1 MVAPPVRPAT
11 FIFPRIRID
20 VAMKNLVDEYNQ
32 KIHTSMKDAGITY
45 VPFQLEYI
53 SYNAFTNMQS
63 PLWQGNPKSKMKKA
77 IKTVKFDLD
86 GDFLK
91 SYFSRKISFEQWLS
105 KNHNKVAREHYRFLN
120 GMQPDD
126 HYQIKYYFKKFKEEV
141 PTKDQKPTMEGK
153 FHQQTPHVA
162 AYIEESSQNKEHR
175 WTGHSGADVDNF
187 IENEDYL
194 FSNNMRIFLQ
204 NQDSEGIVKGIL
216 KDVLS
221 EFKEAF
227 MNLDLSEIAYEDVEN
242 DPTPTFRKNDPMGGK
257 TVAKEQAKYQPNK
270 KWLETLTGEKQTWNQ
285 TAPIKFPSIPN
296 ILDWFK
302 RTGMYK
308 SIKFD
313 EFLNKKT
320 VKGRMN
326 WIDRSVFLLANGVY
340 VKALGQDT
348 RFASG
353 NKRRPPFRKSKQSAG
368 AKIPLSKARKYN
380 KPSKDREKY
389 QTERQLKLA
398 ATRAD
403 IRKFAAGYR
412 NSKAVYSRVNRKRGN
427 NSRMDKREDNRV

>member
-32 KIHTSMKDAGITY
+32 KIHTAMKDAGITY

-53 SYNAFTNMQS
+53 SYNAKTNMQS
-63 PLWQGNPKSKMKKA
+63 PLWKGNPKQRMKKA

-86 GDFLK
+86 QDFLK

-105 KNHNKVAREHYRFLN
+105 KNHNTVAREHYRFKDEQ
-120 GMQPDD
+120 QPND
-126 HYQIKYYFKKFKEEV
+126 HYQIKDYFKKFQEEV
-141 PTKDQKPTMEGK
+141 PVEDQKPTLHK
-153 FHQQTPHVA
+153 RTPHVA

-175 WTGHSGADVDNF
+175 WTGASGADIDNF

-204 NQDSEGIVKGIL
+204 NEDSEGIVKGIL

-221 EFKEAF
+221 EFREAF

-285 TAPIKFPSIPN
+285 TAPKFPNVSN
-296 ILDWFK
+296 VLDWFK
-302 RTGMYK
+302 RKGLYK
-308 SIKFD
+308 SIKSE
-313 EFLNKKT
+313 EFYNIKT

-340 VKALGQDT
+340 AKALGQST
-348 RFASG
+348 TFANG
-353 NKRRPPFRKSKQSAG
+353 KAIQSAG
-368 AKIPLSKARKYN
+368 AKIPISKARKYN
-380 KPSKDREKY
+380 KPSKDRKKY
-389 QTERQLKLA
+389 QTDRQLKLA
-398 ATRAD
+398 ALRID
-403 IRKFAAGYR
+403 MRKFAAGWR
-412 NSKAVYSRVNRKRGN
+412 NRSTSYSRVNRKRGN
-427 NSRMDKREDNRV
+427 TKKGNTSRYDKRKDNRGAV